1 MSKKKKII
9 DDMRAELKRLDEMY
23 QKYPKE
29 IFSGEYSKPMWD
41 DINNA
46 KTIKDLRLA
55 LYFVCCRL
63 QELEDKYDR
72 KEALRKKKAKQNERK
87 KQ

>member
-63 QELEDKYDR
+63 QELECKLER
-72 KEALRKKKAKQNERK
+72 EKTMKER
-87 KQ
+87 